1 MDESLGTSSTS
12 ILVCG
17 TAKEEDDGVG
27 DAAEDEDEDEDGEM
41 DRVAVDAPIPA
52 GEASLCG

>member
-1 MDESLGTSSTS
+1 
-12 ILVCG
+12 
-17 TAKEEDDGVG
+17 VG